1 MKRRNFLKNAGAIS
15 LPLFLNGFPLTS
27 ANTLHDESLEV
38 MAQRAADTG
47 KILVIIQ
54 LNGGNDGLNTVLPIQ
69 QWQKLINARS
79 NILIP
84 QSSVLSIQHNDNVGL
99 HPAMTGM
106 QSLANNL
113 MLTIIQGV
121 SYPNPNF
128 SHFRANDIWMS
139 GSSSEVLLDTG
150 WLGRTLEKKYLGF
163 PNDYP
168 NVQMPDPLAI
178 NIGTTLPFTLQGQNL
193 NLGYSTSDPQSLLN
207 IINDTSGIV
216 PDSDYGFEL
225 SFLRLMKD
233 QSNVYSASI
242 KTAYQYSY
250 QDTVGYPTNQLAQQ
264 LKIVARLINGGLK
277 TPVYIVKH
285 PQSFDSHEFQVEV
298 GSKQTGKHA
307 DNLKVLSDSILAFQ
321 QDLLRLNKSD
331 NVVGMTFSEFGRRI
345 KSNDSLGTDHGV
357 GAPVFFFGTSLN
369 QESNPLGNSAMR
381 IKGMIGEAPDLPVN
395 ATVNDQIAMQFDY
408 RQIYTTVMQD
418 WLGMTKQEADNVLGG
433 SFARLPIFQSV
444 EILPVELVSFTGRL
458 EGNYT
463 ILNWETAS
471 EFNNDLFEIERSVD
485 VNDFEKIG
493 TIKGHGNSNIPLA
506 YQFTDQLTTSGT
518 YYYRL
523 KQIDFD
529 GTTSYSNIIAVYFE
543 FDVQMMVYPNPAQD
557 WIIIQAKNAKTSYRI
572 QIFST
577 SGNLILE
584 ELLENRDGQHQV
596 DIRNL
601 PKGVYFVSIY
611 GSERLMTQQFVK
623 Q

>member
-1 MKRRNFLKNAGAIS
+1 
-15 LPLFLNGFPLTS
+15 
-27 ANTLHDESLEV
+27 
-38 MAQRAADTG
+38 
-47 KILVIIQ
+47 
-54 LNGGNDGLNTVLPIQ
+54 
-69 QWQKLINARS
+69 
-79 NILIP
+79 
-84 QSSVLSIQHNDNVGL
+84 
-99 HPAMTGM
+99 
-106 QSLANNL
+106 
-113 MLTIIQGV
+113 
-121 SYPNPNF
+121 
-128 SHFRANDIWMS
+128 
-139 GSSSEVLLDTG
+139 
-150 WLGRTLEKKYLGF
+150 
-163 PNDYP
+163 
-168 NVQMPDPLAI
+168 
-178 NIGTTLPFTLQGQNL
+178 
-193 NLGYSTSDPQSLLN
+193 
-207 IINDTSGIV
+207 
-216 PDSDYGFEL
+216 
-225 SFLRLMKD
+225 
-233 QSNVYSASI
+233 
-242 KTAYQYSY
+242 
-250 QDTVGYPTNQLAQQ
+250 
-264 LKIVARLINGGLK
+264 
-277 TPVYIVKH
+277 
-285 PQSFDSHEFQVEV
+285 
-298 GSKQTGKHA
+298 
-307 DNLKVLSDSILAFQ
+307 
-321 QDLLRLNKSD
+321 
-331 NVVGMTFSEFGRRI
+331 
-345 KSNDSLGTDHGV
+345 
-357 GAPVFFFGTSLN
+357 
-369 QESNPLGNSAMR
+369 
-381 IKGMIGEAPDLPVN
+381 
-395 ATVNDQIAMQFDY
+395 MQFDY

-543 FDVQMMVYPNPAQD
+543 FDVQIMVYPNPAQD

-572 QIFST
+572 QIFSI

-611 GSERLMTQQFVK
+611 GSERLMTHQFVK

>member
-1 MKRRNFLKNAGAIS
+1 MS

-27 ANTLHDESLEV
+27 ANTLYDESLEV
-38 MAQRAADTG
+38 MAKKAEETG
-47 KILVIIQ
+47 KILVVIQ

-69 QWQKLINARS
+69 QWDRLVNARS

-84 QSSVLSIQHNDNVGL
+84 ESSVLPIQHNDNVGL
-99 HPAMTGM
+99 HSVMSGM
-106 QSLANNL
+106 QTLANNK

-128 SHFRANDIWMS
+128 SHFRATDIWMA
-139 GSSSEVLLDTG
+139 GSSSDVIMETG
-150 WLGRTLEKKYLGF
+150 WLGRSLEKKYPGF
-163 PNDYP
+163 PNGYP
-168 NVQMPDPLAI
+168 NVQMPHPLAI
-178 NIGTTLPFTLQGQNL
+178 NIGTTLPFALQGHDL
-193 NLGYSTSDPQSLLN
+193 NLGYSTSDPQSLMN
-207 IINDTSGIV
+207 IINDTSGVV

-242 KTAYQYSY
+242 KNAYQYSY
-250 QDTVGYPTNQLAQQ
+250 QDTIGYSTNQLAQQ

-277 TPVYIVKH
+277 TPIYIVKH
-285 PQSFDSHEFQVEV
+285 PQSFDSHEFQVET
-298 GSKQTGKHA
+298 GNKQTGKHA
-307 DNLKVLSDSILAFQ
+307 DNLKILSDAILAFQ

-357 GAPVFFFGTSLN
+357 GAPVFFFGTALN
-369 QESNPLGNSAMR
+369 QEANPPGTSAMR
-381 IKGMIGEAPDLPVN
+381 IKGMIGEAPELPEQ
-395 ATVNDQIAMQFDY
+395 ATVKDQVAMQFDY

-433 SFARLPIFQSV
+433 SFARLPIFQQV
-444 EILPVELVSFTGRL
+444 EILPVELVSFTGRI
-458 EGNYT
+458 EGNT
-463 ILNWETAS
+463 TVLNWETAS
-471 EFNNDLFEIERSVD
+471 EWNNDRFEIERSED
-485 VNDFEKIG
+485 IKDFEKIG
-493 TIKGHGNSNIPLA
+493 TIKGHGNSNVPLA
-506 YQFTDQLTTSGT
+506 YQYADLLTSSGT

-529 GTTSYSNIIAVYFE
+529 DTVSYSNIIAVYFQSE
-543 FDVQMMVYPNPAQD
+543 VQLMVYPNPAQD
-557 WIIIQAKNAKTSYRI
+557 WIIIQSENAKTSYRI

-584 ELLENRDGQHQV
+584 QQLENRNGQHTV
-596 DIRNL
+596 DVRNL
-601 PKGVYFVSIY
+601 PKGIYFISLY
-611 GSERLMTQQFVK
+611 GQDRIMTQQFIK

>member
-1 MKRRNFLKNAGAIS
+1 
-15 LPLFLNGFPLTS
+15 
-27 ANTLHDESLEV
+27 
-38 MAQRAADTG
+38 
-47 KILVIIQ
+47 
-54 LNGGNDGLNTVLPIQ
+54 
-69 QWQKLINARS
+69 
-79 NILIP
+79 
-84 QSSVLSIQHNDNVGL
+84 
-99 HPAMTGM
+99 
-106 QSLANNL
+106 
-113 MLTIIQGV
+113 
-121 SYPNPNF
+121 
-128 SHFRANDIWMS
+128 
-139 GSSSEVLLDTG
+139 
-150 WLGRTLEKKYLGF
+150 
-163 PNDYP
+163 
-168 NVQMPDPLAI
+168 
-178 NIGTTLPFTLQGQNL
+178 
-193 NLGYSTSDPQSLLN
+193 
-207 IINDTSGIV
+207 
-216 PDSDYGFEL
+216 
-225 SFLRLMKD
+225 MKD
-233 QSNVYSASI
+233 QSNVYSTSI

-369 QESNPLGNSAMR
+369 QESNPSGTSAMR
-381 IKGMIGEAPDLPVN
+381 IKGMIGEAPELPVN

-543 FDVQMMVYPNPAQD
+543 FDVQIMVYPNPAQD

-572 QIFST
+572 QIFSI

-611 GSERLMTQQFVK
+611 GSERLMTHQFVK